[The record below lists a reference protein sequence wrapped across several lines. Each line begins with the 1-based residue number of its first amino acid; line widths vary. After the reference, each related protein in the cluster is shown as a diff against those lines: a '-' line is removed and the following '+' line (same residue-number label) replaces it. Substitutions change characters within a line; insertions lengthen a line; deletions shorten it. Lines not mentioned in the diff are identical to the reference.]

1 MNSLRNSL
9 VIHYWFLTILPDGDL
24 IKLQHL
30 RAIFTVFRQV
40 LMFTAI
46 VFLAEILHSR
56 LSEKCRKIAKKFR
69 PKRVPDGWIPF
80 ISLRTKLE
88 NARRRWYDNV
98 VWSKIPFELKKINSF
113 FDLYGNLIN
122 PHISFNMIRAN
133 LQYHQTST
141 TNNLAIEIIFGLSV
155 RRLTEN
161 TSKFIKTIF
170 LD

>member
-1 MNSLRNSL
+1 
-9 VIHYWFLTILPDGDL
+9 
-24 IKLQHL
+24 
-30 RAIFTVFRQV
+30 
-40 LMFTAI
+40 
-46 VFLAEILHSR
+46 
-56 LSEKCRKIAKKFR
+56 
-69 PKRVPDGWIPF
+69 
-80 ISLRTKLE
+80 
-88 NARRRWYDNV
+88 V